1 MAQLHLYLPEDL
13 AEKVRQRAAS
23 RRQSV
28 SDYLAELV
36 RGQIADA
43 WPEGYFENV
52 VGGIREAFDAGELPW
67 TKRGRSFP
75 SRLPKRKPSG
85 SKKRERFRIE
95 ISKKKCGV
103 TMDAVPVN
111 SQR

>member
-28 SDYLAELV
+28 SAYLAELV

-52 VGGIREAFDAGELPW
+52 VGGWVGEPLQRPGSLDVETRDEIDVSIRHQ
-67 TKRGRSFP
+67 
-75 SRLPKRKPSG
+75 RLHPD
-85 SKKRERFRIE
+85 SK
-95 ISKKKCGV
+95 
-103 TMDAVPVN
+103 
-111 SQR
+111 